1 MTIEE
6 CKKRKREYKRM
17 LDNLELLKVALM
29 RSIAIENMNIADL
42 KKNVGEQ
49 DAENNTEFVLPDDS
63 WDEVAEQL
71 KEGEHNEND

>member
-42 KKNVGEQ
+42 KK
-49 DAENNTEFVLPDDS
+49 
-63 WDEVAEQL
+63 
-71 KEGEHNEND
+71 KEGEQEK